1 MKNSAFSTCEL
12 CANRVNA
19 FVWVLRIEFRCWK
32 SILDF
37 ECVNVPMNIEILLWT
52 FLAVSWTISG
62 FKRYVKRKSHKQC
75 FYQRFNSLEIGSNP
89 KLLKCVDSRL
99 RLYLFCVFNCS
110 VTFVFLLF
118 RCVKLIFILFSSS
131 MQLKW
136 YNSTRCEWWFDAIAE
151 RCVNNSLQFTAIVI
165 VVRVQFRNMI
175 ARCACACGYFLAT
188 NRLFRF
194 YHQLHQ

>member
-12 CANRVNA
+12 YANRVNA

-110 VTFVFLLF
+110 VTFVSFCYFVVLNLSLYCF
-118 RCVKLIFILFSSS
+118 AVQCSWNDTIAHGVSDGL
-131 MQLKW
+131 MQ
-136 YNSTRCEWWFDAIAE
+136 
-151 RCVNNSLQFTAIVI
+151 
-165 VVRVQFRNMI
+165 
-175 ARCACACGYFLAT
+175 
-188 NRLFRF
+188 
-194 YHQLHQ
+194 